1 MAFLLPLA
9 LLGLLALAVPVLV
22 HLAQR
27 ERRQVVPFPSLMF
40 VPRAPFASDRRR
52 RLRHW
57 PLLLLR
63 ALALLLIVTAFAR
76 PYLTGATH
84 AAGTLAGARDVVI
97 LLDQSASMGYGS
109 RWRDAQ
115 AAARR
120 RVDALGPA
128 DHGTLVLF
136 SQTVE
141 ERVRA
146 TTDHARLL
154 DAIDGA
160 RVTDDSTRIGPALA
174 LAARIASESPRA
186 QTEIVLISDLQRTG
200 WTGLDDV
207 TLPTGTTL
215 TTVRIGN
222 DDAAENRAVV
232 AITAVRTTAAGHVE
246 ATVTAALL
254 QSGAATA
261 STVDVA
267 LQVDGRT
274 VATQSA
280 SLPAGAAGSV
290 TFPPFTLPSRETAV
304 RVAFV
309 TADALPADDAAD
321 LIVRPDV
328 PVPVRIVSDGDR
340 PSPFLSAALAVGG
353 APTWSLIAT
362 PATALT
368 PAVLADTAVLILN
381 DAALPRGLALTD
393 LETFVRRG
401 GGLVV
406 VAGAHSLWPLAD
418 RVLLPGTLG
427 RLVDRTDGRPAR
439 IAVRDEQHPIF
450 SPFRAPGTGDL
461 TAAQVFRYRAFAPAP
476 DAQVLARFDDGG
488 IALAERPVGEGRV
501 LVMTTSVDDTWTD
514 LPRRPVY
521 LPLVHQLLRHAA
533 RTTPTPGASTVG
545 DTINLTAALGT
556 AADRLVLTPSGA
568 SREVSAR
575 DGVLTLDAR
584 GVYDIRLASRPS
596 VAGRRWAATISAS
609 ESDLTA
615 VDAAALQN
623 VISRRP
629 AGVAGPSPTAATV
642 PSDVERPQR
651 LWWWLLAAG
660 LTLLAVELLLA
671 NHLSRTARPIGG
683 D

>member
-9 LLGLLALAVPVLV
+9 LVGLLALSVPVLV

-40 VPRAPFASDRRR
+40 VPRVPFASDRRR

-63 ALALLLIVTAFAR
+63 ALALLLIVAAFAR
-76 PYLTGATH
+76 PYLTGAIR
-84 AAGTLAGARDVVI
+84 AAGALAGARDVII
-97 LLDQSASMGYGS
+97 LLDQSASMGHGS

-128 DHGTLVLF
+128 DRATLVLF

-146 TTDHARLL
+146 TADHARLL
-154 DAIDGA
+154 DAIEA
-160 RVTDDSTRIGPALA
+160 AQVTDGGTRIGPALA
-174 LAARIASESPRA
+174 LAARIASESPRR
-186 QTEIVLISDLQRTG
+186 QTEVVLISDLQRTG

-207 TLPTGTTL
+207 TLPDGATL
-215 TTVRIGN
+215 TPVRIGT
-222 DDAAENRAVV
+222 DAAENRAVV
-232 AITAVRTTAAGHVE
+232 AVSADRKTTAGHVE

-254 QSGAATA
+254 NSGATAA
-261 STVDVA
+261 STVDMT

-274 VATQSA
+274 LATQSA
-280 SLPAGAAGSV
+280 LLPVGAAGAV
-290 TFPPFTLPSRETAV
+290 TFPPFTLPSRDAAV
-304 RVAFV
+304 RVAFTV
-309 TADALPADDAAD
+309 PDALPADDTAD
-321 LIVRPDV
+321 LIVRPEA

-340 PSPFLSAALAVGG
+340 PSPFLTTALSIAGSP
-353 APTWSLIAT
+353 AWSLVAT
-362 PATALT
+362 PAAALT
-368 PAVLADTAVLILN
+368 PAVLQDTSVLILN
-381 DAALPRGLALTD
+381 DAALPRGLSLTD
-393 LETFVRRG
+393 LERFVRRG
-401 GGLVV
+401 GGLII

-418 RVLLPGTLG
+418 HALLPGALG

-439 IAVRDEQHPIF
+439 IAVRDEQHPVF
-450 SPFRAPGTGDL
+450 APFRAPGSGDL
-461 TAAQVFRYRAFAPAP
+461 TAAQVFRYRAFEAAP

-488 IALAERPVGEGRV
+488 VALAERQVGDGRV
-501 LVMTTSVDDTWTD
+501 LVVTTSVDDTWTD

-521 LPLVHQLLRHAA
+521 LPLMHQLLRHAA
-533 RTTPTPGASTVG
+533 RATPVPAASTVG
-545 DTINLTAALGT
+545 DAVNLTAALGT
-556 AADRLVLTPSGA
+556 AADRLVLTPGGA

-575 DGVLTLDAR
+575 AGLITLDAR
-584 GVYDIRLASRPS
+584 GVYEVRLAARPS
-596 VAGRRWAATISAS
+596 IAGPRWAANVSAS

-615 VDAAALQN
+615 VDEAALQA
-623 VISRRP
+623 VVARRATRTSSRAP
-629 AGVAGPSPTAATV
+629 IAAER
-642 PSDVERPQR
+642 PSDLERPQR

-660 LTLLAVELLLA
+660 LALLAVELLLA